1 MISQFAHRGE
11 SVSFCHNVVWRCD
24 RSRHLLSFLLCIVS
38 VVLFLSVL
46 SLSCL
51 CFYSCCH
58 LSFCP
63 VYTLS
68 DLANKPP
75 HTCYSVSQMRSLSQI
90 MALLMPQLQVH
101 HWEQRNCCKNSRLIF
116 CGVSV
121 CTCKGGR
128 TRDVFVS
135 IGSPMTWTIAHSEWH
150 CPPWGR
156 ADVTFFMP
164 YKGGL
169 HLGNQIRTH
178 IRRQLIWASFLSA
191 LCTGRENL
199 ELEGKIGSVNLEIT

>member
-1 MISQFAHRGE
+1 MEKVFLFA
-11 SVSFCHNVVWRCD
+11 SVWREDASAVAIC
-24 RSRHLLSFLLCIVS
+24 FLFFCVS
-38 VVLFLSVL
+38 CP
-46 SLSCL
+46 LSCSSPFCL
-51 CFYSCCH
+51 CLVCVFIRVVVTC
-58 LSFCP
+58 LTP
-63 VYTLS
+63 VYTLP

-75 HTCYSVSQMRSLSQI
+75 HSRYSVSQM
-90 MALLMPQLQVH
+90 ALLMPRLQVH